1 MAQEFDL
8 ISVGG
13 GSGGIAIA
21 NRAASY
27 GARCAVIEHDR
38 MGGTCVN
45 RGCVPKKIMWFGATL
60 GHALEEARGY
70 GYALDVN
77 GHDWRSLVE
86 KREAYIRRLN
96 GLYDTN
102 MANNGV
108 QAIAGTAQFVDDHT
122 VVVGGEHYSAKHI
135 VIATGGRPSIPS
147 VPGAEHGIT
156 SDGFFELQECPRK
169 VAVVGSGYIAV
180 ELAGMLRGFG
190 AEVTML
196 LRKQHLLRTF
206 DAMLRESLMEQMIDA
221 GIEIIPRAQ
230 VAELK
235 QQGNGMEI
243 VCDTGTRMPGF
254 DTLIWAIG
262 REPATDTL
270 GLRNTGIATDDEGF
284 VPTDAFQQTNVPGV
298 FAIGDVTGR
307 AQLTPVAIAAGRR
320 PRGSFV
326 RRAAGAQARIQ
337 QHRHGGVQPSTDR
350 HGGPD
355 RGGGAGRVR
364 LRRENVPDP
373 VHAHVLRD
381 DRGQKADHHETRDR
395 RRAGKSRGLPHHRHG
410 VGRNNA
416 GLCRGDP
423 HGGDQGGSGRHGG
436 DPSDQCRR
444 TRDDALR
451 AEENGPSV

>member
-1 MAQEFDL
+1 
-8 ISVGG
+8 
-13 GSGGIAIA
+13 
-21 NRAASY
+21 
-27 GARCAVIEHDR
+27 

-77 GHDWRSLVE
+77 GHDWRSLVD

-122 VVVGGEHYSAKHI
+122 VAVGGEHYSAKHI
-135 VIATGGRPSIPS
+135 VIATGGRPSVPS
-147 VPGAEHGIT
+147 VPGAGHGIT

-235 QQGNGMEI
+235 PQANGLEI

-320 PRGSFV
+320 LADRLYGGRPERKLEYGNIATVVFSHPPIGTVGLTEEQALAEYGSAVKTYQTQFTPMYYAMTEDKKPTV
-326 RRAAGAQARIQ
+326 MKLVTVGAQEKVVGCHIIGMASDEIMQGFAVAIRM
-337 QHRHGGVQPSTDR
+337 
-350 HGGPD
+350 
-355 RGGGAGRVR
+355 GAT
-364 LRRENVPDP
+364 
-373 VHAHVLRD
+373 
-381 DRGQKADHHETRDR
+381 KAD
-395 RRAGKSRGLPHHRHG
+395 L
-410 VGRNNA
+410 
-416 GLCRGDP
+416 
-423 HGGDQGGSGRHGG
+423 
-436 DPSDQCRR
+436 
-444 TRDDALR
+444 DDTVAIHPTS
-451 AEENGPSV
+451 AEELVTMR

>member
-1 MAQEFDL
+1 VALHEFDL

-38 MGGTCVN
+38 LGGTCVN

-60 GHALEEARGY
+60 GHALHEARGY
-70 GYALDVN
+70 GYDLELN
-77 GHDWRSLVE
+77 GHDWPSLVE

-122 VVVGGEHYSAKHI
+122 VAVDGEHYTAKHI
-135 VIATGGRPSIPS
+135 VIATGGRPSVPS
-147 VPGAEHGIT
+147 VPGAGHGIT

-169 VAVVGSGYIAV
+169 VAVIGAGYIAV
-180 ELAGMLRGFG
+180 ELAGMLRSFG

-206 DAMLRESLMEQMIDA
+206 DEMLRESLMEQMIDA

-235 QQGNGMEI
+235 KQGNGLEI
-243 VCDTGTRMPGF
+243 VCDTGTLIPGF

-270 GLRNTGIATDDEGF
+270 GLQNSGIATDDEGY

-320 PRGSFV
+320 LADRLYGGRPERKLEYTNIATVVFSHPPIGTVGLTEEQARAEFGSAVKTYQTHFMPMYYAMTDHQAPTAMKLV
-326 RRAAGAQARIQ
+326 TVGAQERVVGCHIIGMASDEIMQGFAVAIRM
-337 QHRHGGVQPSTDR
+337 
-350 HGGPD
+350 
-355 RGGGAGRVR
+355 GAT
-364 LRRENVPDP
+364 
-373 VHAHVLRD
+373 
-381 DRGQKADHHETRDR
+381 KAD
-395 RRAGKSRGLPHHRHG
+395 L
-410 VGRNNA
+410 
-416 GLCRGDP
+416 
-423 HGGDQGGSGRHGG
+423 
-436 DPSDQCRR
+436 
-444 TRDDALR
+444 DDTVAIHPTN
-451 AEENGPSV
+451 AEELVTMR